1 MNKLIWI
8 VSGVLWLAAS
18 AMAESLSVE
27 DQTRIITAYGIAT
40 GQIQSQAAA
49 VADTLPPDKC
59 GTSAVSD
66 FVLNRDRLDPALLAS
81 LGVRLEGRPVLPK
94 AYRSP
99 SGRFLIHY
107 DTVGTNA
114 VYQPSVRTLVDSVPD
129 YVVMT
134 ARIADTV
141 YTHIIDTLGYPAPP
155 SDGFYAAGGDSAF
168 DVYLLNVG
176 YLYYG
181 LTYIDSARLISAN
194 PADTMK
200 ATSFLELD
208 NDFQNITPYA
218 NRPLDAVRVTMAHEY
233 FHAVQFGID
242 FREKENY
249 QLATPRQY
257 WMEMSAVWMEDEV
270 YDAIN
275 DYYVYLPYFYNYPTV
290 SLQAFG
296 GVNNLHPYAAGVFA
310 KYLAERY
317 GKGIIK
323 DIWLECAARGVGPQF
338 LEACDAAVRAA
349 DPPDGSLATAINEF
363 SLWNYFTGPYADFA
377 PAGVGYIDRA
387 NYPAIPI
394 SQFLTIDQYPQF
406 VAIDSFGLA
415 RPNYNGTGYL
425 LLQNLESRSGCYGCV
440 RIDTSANPD
449 TAVAISCD
457 SILLPHEDSLYVK
470 TAVSISCDSVLPIY
484 IGVQTP
490 GLIEWGITVIYLVKA
505 PADSF
510 EIEKFIV
517 PILPVDPNA
526 TTWIEIDAYKVN
538 RYKSIAVI
546 ISPTSNDYRY
556 YSFWGMSPRIGYAF
570 ADSGGV
576 VLPRPSAV
584 LTPYPNPAVVA
595 DMGGRGLTFRF
606 QVAGDTSNLNIT
618 ATPLLAIDI
627 YTVAGDLVKSIQ
639 ASFSGEDRL
648 GVHAGGLYET
658 TWNMRNAAAQ
668 DVASGVYLV
677 YARLFSTPTKRELLA
692 ESRVKVALI
701 R

>member
-1 MNKLIWI
+1 
-8 VSGVLWLAAS
+8 
-18 AMAESLSVE
+18 MAESLSVE
-27 DQTRIITAYGIAT
+27 DQTRIITGYGIAT
-40 GQIQSQAAA
+40 GQIRSQAAG

-66 FVLNRDRLDPALLAS
+66 FVLNRDRLDPALMAS
-81 LGVRLEGRPVLPK
+81 LGVRLEGRPVLPL

-114 VYQPSVRTLVDSVPD
+114 AYQPWVRTLVDSVPD

-155 SDGFYAAGGDSAF
+155 SDGFYAAGVDSAF

-181 LTYIDSARLISAN
+181 LTYIDSARIISAD

-208 NDFQNITPYA
+208 NDFQNITQYA

-270 YDAIN
+270 YDNIN
-275 DYYVYLPYFYNYPTV
+275 DYYVYLPFFFNYPTI

-296 GVNNLHPYAAGVFA
+296 GVNNLHPYGAGIFA

-317 GKGIIK
+317 GKQIIK
-323 DIWLECAARGVGPQF
+323 DIWLECAARGAGPQF

-363 SLWNYFTGPYADFA
+363 SVWNYFTGPYASIA
-377 PAGVGYIDRA
+377 PAGVGYVDRA
-387 NYPAIPI
+387 NYPAIPL

-406 VAIDSFGLA
+406 VSIDSFGLA
-415 RPNYNGTGYL
+415 RPNYNGSGYL
-425 LLQNLESRSGCYGCV
+425 LLQNLESRNACYGV
-440 RIDTSANPD
+440 DTSANPD
-449 TAVAISCD
+449 TVVAI
-457 SILLPHEDSLYVK
+457 P
-470 TAVSISCDSVLPIY
+470 CDSVLPIY
-484 IGVQTP
+484 IGVQIP
-490 GLIEWGITVIYLVKA
+490 GLIEWGITVIYQLST
-505 PADSF
+505 PADSL

-517 PILPVDPNA
+517 PILPVSPDSI
-526 TTWIEIDAYKVN
+526 TWIEIDAFKVN
-538 RYKSIAVI
+538 RYKSISVI
-546 ISPTSNDYRY
+546 ISPTSNNYRY
-556 YSFWGMSPRIGYAF
+556 YSLWGMSPKVGF
-570 ADSGGV
+570 ALADAGGPV
-576 VLPRPSAV
+576 PPRPSAI

-606 QVAGDTSNLNIT
+606 QVAGDTSNLNT
-618 ATPLLAIDI
+618 TTTPLLAIDI
-627 YTVAGDLVKSIQ
+627 YSVSGELVKSIQ

-648 GVHAGGLYET
+648 GVHSGGLYET
-658 TWNMRNAAAQ
+658 TWNMRNAAAK
-668 DVASGVYLV
+668 DVASGVYLA
-677 YARLFSTPTKRELLA
+677 YARLWSTSNKRELLA